1 MIENLPEINLD
12 RIAYFDNAVFYCMDE
27 SSKRVPVGII
37 SRVTTIQK
45 NILEF
50 SLTHFPVLEQS
61 WNVFAG
67 ELHFYKKG
75 LSFNMHL
82 HGTGWFVSK
91 DDLKVQ
97 FKVLHIENFG
107 EPEVKPYSFQESVID
122 FFSNTSMFF
131 KKMLVTGF

>member
-50 SLTHFPVLEQS
+50 SLTHFPVL
-61 WNVFAG
+61 
-67 ELHFYKKG
+67 
-75 LSFNMHL
+75 
-82 HGTGWFVSK
+82 
-91 DDLKVQ
+91 
-97 FKVLHIENFG
+97 
-107 EPEVKPYSFQESVID
+107 
-122 FFSNTSMFF
+122 
-131 KKMLVTGF
+131 